1 MDHKPEIVSM
11 NVRGLNDLVKRDA
24 VHEFISLIKVNMVCL
39 QETKLDAFDSFTF
52 NQCLGPA
59 FDEFCF
65 LPAVET
71 RGGIL
76 LAWDSSVVKLG
87 RTSLD
92 SFLLNAEVVGLDN
105 VAWWLTVVYGPQRW
119 EDKVQFLR
127 ELSER
132 RRLCAGPWL
141 VIGDFNM
148 ILRASE
154 KNNRNLDR
162 RSMNSFREFVAEHEL
177 KEIYMHGRLYTW
189 SNEREVPTMSK
200 IDRALVSVDWDLA
213 FPNAML
219 QALASTIS
227 DHAPL
232 HLSLSA
238 GFRPKHRFRFESF
251 WVNLPG
257 FREAVMEAWVCDPAI
272 VDPFHRLDA
281 LFRNTAE
288 ALQSWGERSVGN
300 VKLKIAIANQIV
312 LRFDV
317 ASESRQ
323 LSQAE
328 RWLRNTMKMT
338 VLGLASLDRTIAR
351 QRSRI
356 RWLKEG
362 DANSKLFHVVANGRR
377 MKNFIASVRVG
388 EQIFTDQV
396 DKEAA
401 FFSAY
406 TSLIGEIRCKEHTV
420 DMTALGIEPKHLHD
434 LEVLFSEEE
443 VWRVV

>member
-1 MDHKPEIVSM
+1 M
-11 NVRGLNDLVKRDA
+11 
-24 VHEFISLIKVNMVCL
+24 
-39 QETKLDAFDSFTF
+39 
-52 NQCLGPA
+52 
-59 FDEFCF
+59 
-65 LPAVET
+65 
-71 RGGIL
+71 
-76 LAWDSSVVKLG
+76 
-87 RTSLD
+87 
-92 SFLLNAEVVGLDN
+92 
-105 VAWWLTVVYGPQRW
+105 VYGPQRR

-132 RRLCAGPWL
+132 RRLCAGPWI

-162 RSMNSFREFVAEHEL
+162 HSMTSFREFVAEQEL

-238 GFRPKHRFRFESF
+238 SFRPKHRFRFESF

-281 LFRNTAE
+281 LLRNAAE

-388 EQIFTDQV
+388 EQIFTDQA

-406 TSLIGEIRCKEHTV
+406 SSLIGEIRCREHTV
-420 DMTALGIEPKHLHD
+420 DMTALGIEPKDLHD

-443 VWRVV
+443 VWRVVQELPSDRAPGPDGFTGLFYQKAWGIIKRDVMAAILKLGVGDGRGFGRLNRSLITLIPKRPDAMAVSDFKPISLVHSFSKLFSKLIANRLRRRLCELVSSNQSAFV

>member
-1 MDHKPEIVSM
+1 
-11 NVRGLNDLVKRDA
+11 
-24 VHEFISLIKVNMVCL
+24 
-39 QETKLDAFDSFTF
+39 
-52 NQCLGPA
+52 
-59 FDEFCF
+59 
-65 LPAVET
+65 LPAEET

-92 SFLLNAEVVGLDN
+92 SFSLNAEVVGLDN
-105 VAWWLTVVYGPQRW
+105 VAWWLTMVYGPQRR

-132 RRLCAGPWL
+132 RRLCVGPWL

-148 ILRASE
+148 ILHASE

-162 RSMNSFREFVAEHEL
+162 RSMTSFREFVADQEL

-219 QALASTIS
+219 QAMASTLS

-232 HLSLSA
+232 HLSLNAS
-238 GFRPKHRFRFESF
+238 FRPKHRFCFESF
-251 WVNLPG
+251 WVTLPG
-257 FREAVMEAWVCDPAI
+257 FREAVMEAWVCDPEI

-281 LFRNTAE
+281 LFRNAAE

-317 ASESRQ
+317 AAENRQ

-328 RWLRNTMKMT
+328 RWLHNTMKMT

-362 DANSKLFHVVANGRR
+362 EANSKLFHVVANGRR
-377 MKNFIASVRVG
+377 TKNFIASVRVG
-388 EQIFTDQV
+388 EQIFTDQG
-396 DKEAA
+396 DKETA
-401 FFSAY
+401 FFTAY
-406 TSLIGEIRCKEHTV
+406 ATLIGEIRCRERMV
-420 DMTALGIEPKHLHD
+420 DMAALGIEAKDLHD

-443 VWRVV
+443 VWRVVQELPSDRAPGPDGFTGLFYQKAWGIIKRGVMAAILKLGVGDGR